1 MCQEAGER
9 EWEVLDVRKE
19 WQVRVSEEDACGVTC
34 EGSYQDAY
42 KDTDK
47 DAYKKACRDS
57 DMEREEVRRKAQE
70 AKLKAYKVVV
80 YPRARARRP
89 CPCRSPSLS
98 LSLSLSP
105 PLSPPLSLSVNAC
118 IGHMYTCDRDPCN

>member
-34 EGSYQDAY
+34 KGSYEDAH
-42 KDTDK
+42 
-47 DAYKKACRDS
+47 KKTCRDT

-80 YPRARARRP
+80 TVALDSHIHAQTSCTQYTHHHQ
-89 CPCRSPSLS
+89 
-98 LSLSLSP
+98 P
-105 PLSPPLSLSVNAC
+105 PTQHKTYQKKKGSRGSQA
-118 IGHMYTCDRDPCN
+118 